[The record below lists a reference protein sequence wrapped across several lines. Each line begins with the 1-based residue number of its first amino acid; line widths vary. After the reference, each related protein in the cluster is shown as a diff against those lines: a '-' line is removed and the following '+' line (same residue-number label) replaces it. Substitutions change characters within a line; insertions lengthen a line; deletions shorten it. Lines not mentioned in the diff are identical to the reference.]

1 MGKPRGT
8 DVHEGKMTLPIIH
21 ALTMLHGAEREQL
34 ADVLQ
39 NFSDDRW
46 GELTELLESAGSF
59 EYAKQLI
66 QNHIDRAQ
74 ESLESLPDTDAKSLM
89 IEIAKL
95 SRGRRT

>member
-1 MGKPRGT
+1 
-8 DVHEGKMTLPIIH
+8 
-21 ALTMLHGAEREQL
+21 MLHCQNTKIPAIVEVRLNRTNVGWHAGKIIIL
-34 ADVLQ
+34 AINAASV
-39 NFSDDRW
+39 
-46 GELTELLESAGSF
+46 

>member
-1 MGKPRGT
+1 M
-8 DVHEGKMTLPIIH
+8 
-21 ALTMLHGAEREQL
+21 
-34 ADVLQ
+34 
-39 NFSDDRW
+39 

-74 ESLESLPDTDAKSLM
+74 ESLESLPDSDAKSLM